1 MQLLPANYYLI
12 LTRGIIMKNKFT
24 ARLCVFMCLV
34 LIMSTF
40 AACSIKKDDDSSTT
54 TASVVGN
61 NDSWNTAGGYEP
73 VTITDVELVQLVSE
87 ALGDEAAG
95 FNGDLSTLT
104 PEQLEK
110 VEDLAADK
118 GLIVEKDEN
127 NNTVIKKEEIP
138 TTQVTPEEYSR
149 IMNQVSVSDPNNLT
163 PEEYEELSKVA
174 DQNGMAVV
182 TNPDTSEVQIVK
194 PVTTTKIST
203 PVATNASTAFPTI
216 GPALTT
222 NSAGRTTAV
231 YNPPTQGYIPPVPT
245 TVAPVSTLSSAWVD
259 TSGGTAHQVFVD
271 SETVDGG
278 VVAVG
283 VTFLKPDGTPGG
295 KSSGIIVKHNENGK
309 VLWTKIIGGGET
321 VTDDNNTTSFESVA
335 VLKDGSIVAVGYTQ
349 AQDVT
354 GATDADYKCKG
365 TIEGLVVKFS
375 SKGELLWTKLYGGS
389 KGDMIYSVAATPDG
403 GFVIGGKAESDD
415 ADLKNLASSI
425 RKAFIFKCDAN
436 GNIQWKRA
444 LSGSKHNAVQDMA
457 VTSAGDIYV
466 DIECISGDG
475 EFAEIEGTQ
484 TTKRT
489 TVVLKLDSNGTTLWQ
504 KALHDSGA
512 TNLHSIVLSSDG
524 GCVVAGQYS
533 SASAGNSGSF
543 KGLYNGGDPGTYDGM
558 IVKFNSDGSVG
569 WLLPLIGFES
579 DFITGITKIDGGYAV
594 SGYTT
599 STNRDFSINNKG
611 DYDTFV
617 YTLNDYGTKR
627 NIYSLGGSQAD
638 NARGICSDGSSAL
651 YLCGSTNS
659 GDGYFANCSIKGTE
673 SMAAGFV
680 CRFDLG

>member
-1 MQLLPANYYLI
+1 
-12 LTRGIIMKNKFT
+12 MKNKFT

-34 LIMSTF
+34 LIISTF
-40 AACSIKKDDDSSTT
+40 AACSIKKDDDNATT
-54 TASVVGN
+54 TSPVVNN
-61 NDSWNTAGGYEP
+61 NDSWNTNGGYEP
-73 VTITDVELVQLVSE
+73 VTITDVELVELVSE
-87 ALGDEAAG
+87 ALGDEASG

-118 GLIVEKDEN
+118 GLIIEKDEN
-127 NNTVIKKEEIP
+127 NNTVIKKEEVP
-138 TTQVTPEEYSR
+138 TTQVTPEEYSN

-174 DQNGMAVV
+174 SDNGMAVV
-182 TNPDTSEVQIVK
+182 TKPGTSEVQIVK
-194 PVTTTKIST
+194 PVPTTKVNV
-203 PVATNASTAFPTI
+203 PVVTNAPTAFPTV
-216 GPALTT
+216 GPPITT
-222 NSAGRTTAV
+222 KPVKQTTPT

-245 TVAPVSTLSSAWVD
+245 TASPVSALSSAWVN
-259 TSGGTAHQVFVD
+259 TSGGQSHQVLVD

-278 VVAVG
+278 VVSVG
-283 VTFLKPDGTPGG
+283 ITFQKPDGSTGG
-295 KSSGIIVKHNENGK
+295 KSSGIIIKYNEKGK
-309 VLWTKIIGGGET
+309 VVWSNIIGGGET
-321 VTDDNNTTSFESVA
+321 VTTDNNTTSFESVT
-335 VLKDGSIVAVGYTQ
+335 VLKDGSIIAVGYTH

-365 TIEGLVVKFS
+365 TIEGLVVKFN
-375 SKGELLWTKLYGGS
+375 SKGERLWTKLYGGS

-415 ADLKNLASSI
+415 ADLKNLATSI

-457 VTSAGDIYV
+457 VTPAGEIYV

-484 TTKRT
+484 TTKKT
-489 TVVLKLDSNGTTLWQ
+489 TVVLKLDANGKTLWQ
-504 KALHDSGA
+504 KALRDSGA
-512 TNLHSIVLSSDG
+512 TELHSIALASDG

-533 SASAGNSGSF
+533 AASAGNSGSF
-543 KGLYNGGDPGTYDGM
+543 KGLYNGGDPGTFDGM
-558 IVKFNSDGSVG
+558 IVKFNPNGTVG

-599 STNRDFSINNKG
+599 STNRDFSINNRG
-611 DYDTFV
+611 NYDTFV
-617 YTLNDYGTKR
+617 YTLNDYGSKR
-627 NIYSLGGSQAD
+627 NIYSLGGSLAD
-638 NARGICSDGSSAL
+638 NARGICSDGSSSL

-659 GDGYFANCSIKGTE
+659 GDGYFANCGAKGTE
-673 SMAAGFV
+673 SMAVGFL
-680 CRFDLG
+680 CRFDLA

>member
-1 MQLLPANYYLI
+1 
-12 LTRGIIMKNKFT
+12 MKNKFT

-40 AACSIKKDDDSSTT
+40 AACSIKKDDGTTT
-54 TASVVGN
+54 TAPIVGN

-73 VTITDVELVQLVSE
+73 VTITNVELVELVSE
-87 ALGDEAAG
+87 ALGNDAAG

-127 NNTVIKKEEIP
+127 NNTVIKKEEVP
-138 TTQVTPEEYSR
+138 TTQVTPEEYSN

-174 DQNGMAVV
+174 SDNGMAVV

-194 PVTTTKIST
+194 PVPTTKAPT
-203 PVATNASTAFPTI
+203 PVVTKAPTAPATL
-216 GPALTT
+216 GPPLTT
-222 NSAGRTTAV
+222 KYVKPTTPT
-231 YNPPTQGYIPPVPT
+231 YNPPTQGYVPPIATTTPPVS
-245 TVAPVSTLSSAWVD
+245 ALSSAWVN
-259 TSGGTAHQVFVD
+259 TSGEKGHQVLVD
-271 SETVDGG
+271 SVTVDGG
-278 VVAVG
+278 VVAAG
-283 VTFLKPDGTPGG
+283 ITFQNSDGSSSS
-295 KSSGIIVKHNENGK
+295 KSSGLVVKYNEKGK
-309 VLWTKIIGGGET
+309 VQWTKIIGGDQ
-321 VTDDNNTTSFESVA
+321 VTAFENVT
-335 VLKDGSIVAVGYTQ
+335 VLKDGSIIAAGRTQ
-349 AQDVT
+349 ASDVT

-375 SKGELLWTKLYGGS
+375 SKGEHLWTKLYGGS

-415 ADLKNLASSI
+415 FDLKNLATSI

-457 VTSAGDIYV
+457 VTSAGEIYV

-475 EFAEIEGTQ
+475 EFAEIPGTQ
-484 TTKRT
+484 TAKKT
-489 TVVLKLDSNGTTLWQ
+489 TVILKLDQNGKTVWQ
-504 KALHDSGA
+504 KALYDVGS
-512 TNLHSIVLSSDG
+512 TELHSIELSDDG

-533 SASAGNSGSF
+533 SKASGNEATF
-543 KGLYNGGDPGTYDGM
+543 KGIYNGGNPGTYDGM
-558 IVKFNSDGSVG
+558 ILKINSDGSIG
-569 WLLPLIGFES
+569 WFLPLIGFEN
-579 DFITGITKIDGGYAV
+579 DFITGIAKIGGGYAV

-599 STNRDFSINNKG
+599 STNRDFSINNRG
-611 DYDTFV
+611 NYDSFI
-617 YTLNDYGTKR
+617 YTLNNYGSKK
-627 NIYSLGGSQAD
+627 NIYSLGGSMAD
-638 NARGICSDGSSAL
+638 NARGICSDGSTAL

-659 GDGYFANCSIKGTE
+659 GDGYFASCEVKGTE
-673 SMAAGFV
+673 SSAAGFISK
-680 CRFDLG
+680 FNLG

>member
-1 MQLLPANYYLI
+1 
-12 LTRGIIMKNKFT
+12 MKNKFT

-40 AACSIKKDDDSSTT
+40 AACSIKKDDDTSTT
-54 TASVVGN
+54 TASVVNN

-73 VTITDVELVQLVSE
+73 VTITNVELVQLVSE

-110 VEDLAADK
+110 VENLAADK

-138 TTQVTPEEYSR
+138 TTQVSPEEYSKL
-149 IMNQVSVSDPNNLT
+149 MNQVSVSDPNNLT

-182 TNPDTSEVQIVK
+182 TKPGTSEVQIVK
-194 PVTTTKIST
+194 PVTTTKTNT
-203 PVATNASTAFPTI
+203 PVVTNAPTAFPTI
-216 GPALTT
+216 GPAITT

-245 TVAPVSTLSSAWVD
+245 TVPPVSTLSSAWVE
-259 TSGGTAHQVFVD
+259 TSGGNSHQVFVD
-271 SETVDGG
+271 SEVTDGG
-278 VVAVG
+278 VVSAG
-283 VTFLKPDGTPGG
+283 ITFQSPDGSSSG
-295 KSSGIIVKHNENGK
+295 KSSGLVVMRNEKGK
-309 VLWTKIIGGGET
+309 VLWSNIIGGGET
-321 VTDDNNTTSFESVA
+321 VTDDNNTTSFESVT
-335 VLKDGSIVAVGYTQ
+335 VLKDGSIIAVGYTH

-365 TIEGLVVKFS
+365 TIEGLVVKFN
-375 SKGELLWTKLYGGS
+375 SKGERLWTKLYGGS

-415 ADLKNLASSI
+415 YDLKNLASSI

-457 VTSAGDIYV
+457 VTSAGEIYV

-475 EFAEIEGTQ
+475 EFAQIEGTQ

-489 TVVLKLDSNGTTLWQ
+489 TVILKLDSTGKTLWQ
-504 KALHDSGA
+504 KALRDSGS
-512 TNLHSIVLSSDG
+512 TDLHSIVLSPDG

-533 SASAGNSGSF
+533 AASAGNNGSF
-543 KGLYNGGDPGTYDGM
+543 AGLYNGGDPGTYDGM
-558 IVKFNSDGSVG
+558 VVKFNADGKVA

-611 DYDTFV
+611 NYDTFI
-617 YTLNDYGTKR
+617 YTLNDYGSKK

-638 NARGICSDGSSAL
+638 NARGICSDGANSL

-659 GDGYFANCSIKGTE
+659 GDGYFANCSVKGTE
-673 SMAAGFV
+673 NTAAAFV
-680 CRFDLG
+680 CRFQLG

>member
-1 MQLLPANYYLI
+1 
-12 LTRGIIMKNKFT
+12 MKNKFT
-24 ARLCVFMCLV
+24 ARLCIFMCLV

-40 AACSIKKDDDSSTT
+40 AACSIKKGDDST
-54 TASVVGN
+54 TAPFVDN
-61 NDSWNTAGGYEP
+61 NDYWNTAGGYEP
-73 VTITDVELVQLVSE
+73 VTITDVELVKLVSE
-87 ALGDEAAG
+87 ALGNDAAG

-127 NNTVIKKEEIP
+127 NNTVIKKEEVP
-138 TTQVTPEEYSR
+138 TTQVTPEEYSN

-174 DQNGMAVV
+174 SDNGMAVV

-194 PVTTTKIST
+194 PVPTTKAPT
-203 PVATNASTAFPTI
+203 PVATNTPTAFPTL
-216 GPALTT
+216 GPPLTT
-222 NSAGRTTAV
+222 QPIKQTTPNYV
-231 YNPPTQGYIPPVPT
+231 PPTYDYVAPIPTTTPPVS
-245 TVAPVSTLSSAWVD
+245 ALSSDWVN
-259 TSGGTAHQVFVD
+259 TSGGKSHQVMVD
-271 SETVDGG
+271 SAAVDGG

-283 VTFLKPDGTPGG
+283 ITFQKPDGSTSDR
-295 KSSGIIVKHNENGK
+295 SSGIIIKRNENGK
-309 VLWTKIIGGGET
+309 VAWSTIVGGGNT
-321 VTDDNNTTSFESVA
+321 VTTDNNTTSFESVA
-335 VLKDGSIVAVGYTQ
+335 VLKDGSIVAAGYTH
-349 AQDVT
+349 AQDVL

-365 TIEGLVVKFS
+365 TIEGIVSKFN

-389 KGDMIYSVAATPDG
+389 KGDMLYSVAATPDG

-415 ADLKNLASSI
+415 FDLKNLASSI

-444 LSGSKHNAVQDMA
+444 LSGSKHNAVQDMV
-457 VTSAGDIYV
+457 VTPAGEVYV

-475 EFAEIEGTQ
+475 EFAQIEGTQ

-489 TVVLKLDSNGTTLWQ
+489 TVILKLDPNGNTVWQ
-504 KALHDSGA
+504 KALYDAGS
-512 TNLHSIVLSSDG
+512 TELHSIALADDG

-533 SASAGNSGSF
+533 SKASGNEATF
-543 KGLYNGGDPGTYDGM
+543 KGIYNGGNPGTFDGM
-558 IVKFNSDGSVG
+558 IVKINSNGSIG
-569 WLLPLIGFES
+569 WFLPLIGFEN
-579 DFITGITKIDGGYAV
+579 DFITGITKVGGGYAV

-599 STNRDFSINNKG
+599 STNRDFSINNRG
-611 DYDTFV
+611 NYDSFI
-617 YTLNDYGTKR
+617 YTLNNYGSKK
-627 NIYSLGGSQAD
+627 NIYSLGGSMAD

-659 GDGYFANCSIKGTE
+659 GDGYFASCDIKGTE
-673 SMAAGFV
+673 NTAAGFISK
-680 CRFDLG
+680 FNLG